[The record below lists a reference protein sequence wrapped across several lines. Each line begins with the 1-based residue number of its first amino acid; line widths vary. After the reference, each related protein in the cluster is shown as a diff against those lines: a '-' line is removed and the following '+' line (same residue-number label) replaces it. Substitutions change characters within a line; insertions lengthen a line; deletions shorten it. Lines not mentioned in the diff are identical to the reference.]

1 MKDVSLIKVSRC
13 LQVQKVCNAN
23 EIHFVKSMASLLHDI
38 QALFAE
44 RQFSMHEVNCFCL
57 KVWLQII
64 GYLLLST
71 VIVRPLQ
78 KLLIQA
84 RPRISTRVFTQKHTN
99 TLSDEQ
105 THTRTCL
112 CVWKMSDNWENKS
125 FNLLPEFFHR
135 NGGFEI
141 IRLFY
146 WGWRNRKV
154 WIQCSRQRLFA

>member
-1 MKDVSLIKVSRC
+1 MKDVSLIQVSRC
-13 LQVQKVCNAN
+13 LQVQKVCKAN
-23 EIHFVKSMASLLHDI
+23 EIHFEKSMASLLHDI
-38 QALFAE
+38 QALFGE
-44 RQFSMHEVNCFCL
+44 RQFSMHGVNCFCL

-64 GYLLLST
+64 GYPFLST
-71 VIVRPLQ
+71 VILPPLQ

-84 RPRISTRVFTQKHTN
+84 RPRISTRVFTQRDTN

-105 THTRTCL
+105 THTHARV
-112 CVWKMSDNWENKS
+112 CVSANCPIIERI
-125 FNLLPEFFHR
+125 NLSTFYQTFYR

-154 WIQCSRQRLFA
+154 